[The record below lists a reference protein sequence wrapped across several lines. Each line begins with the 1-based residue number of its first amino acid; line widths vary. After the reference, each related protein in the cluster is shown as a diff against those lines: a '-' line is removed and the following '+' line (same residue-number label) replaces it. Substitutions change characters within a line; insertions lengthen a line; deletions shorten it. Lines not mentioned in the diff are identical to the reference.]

1 MNTFGQNFPLKI
13 YLNAVT
19 FLSTCV
25 PVSENVFLYL
35 NRSIHVSI
43 NMYSIIICIK
53 RWFDSRSKKKKGK
66 KNRKKFKISET
77 INVKYRETE
86 SKTESLS
93 EVLAE
98 RFERKC
104 QSEIPLAWRGKC
116 FGVSS
121 VNDDSYF
128 LPGFCILCSL
138 RCRDHVEP
146 SK

>member
-43 NMYSIIICIK
+43 NMYSK
-53 RWFDSRSKKKKGK
+53 NADSIRGVKKKKEK

>member
-1 MNTFGQNFPLKI
+1 MNTFEQNFPLKI
-13 YLNAVT
+13 YLNVT

-25 PVSENVFLYL
+25 PISENVFLYL

-43 NMYSIIICIK
+43 NMYSK
-53 RWFDSRSKKKKGK
+53 NADSIRGVKKKKEK

-98 RFERKC
+98 RSERKC

>member
-1 MNTFGQNFPLKI
+1 MNTFEQNFPLKI
-13 YLNAVT
+13 YLNVT

-25 PVSENVFLYL
+25 PISENVFLYL

-43 NMYSIIICIK
+43 NMYSK
-53 RWFDSRSKKKKGK
+53 NADSIRGVKKKKEK

-86 SKTESLS
+86 SKTESLF

-98 RFERKC
+98 RSERKC

>member
-1 MNTFGQNFPLKI
+1 M
-13 YLNAVT
+13 
-19 FLSTCV
+19 

-35 NRSIHVSI
+35 NRSIRVSI
-43 NMYSIIICIK
+43 NMYSK
-53 RWFDSRSKKKKGK
+53 NADSIRGVKKKKEK

-98 RFERKC
+98 RSERKC

>member
-43 NMYSIIICIK
+43 NMYSK
-53 RWFDSRSKKKKGK
+53 NADSIRGVKKKKEK

-98 RFERKC
+98 RSERKC

>member
-1 MNTFGQNFPLKI
+1 MNTFEQNFPLKI
-13 YLNAVT
+13 YLNVT

-25 PVSENVFLYL
+25 PISENVFLYL

-43 NMYSIIICIK
+43 NMYSK
-53 RWFDSRSKKKKGK
+53 NADSIRGVKKKKEK

-98 RFERKC
+98 RSERKC
-104 QSEIPLAWRGKC
+104 QSEIPLAWKC